1 VIVAIIA
8 GNVFGHVFV
17 HSQSLGWLVP
27 VIVLGFLLLRL
38 SRIRR

>member
-1 VIVAIIA
+1 
-8 GNVFGHVFV
+8 VFAHN
-17 HSQSLGWLVP
+17 QSVGWLVP